1 MNGITIKHIGINATS
16 EEEALKIAKL
26 FSGLL
31 VVYLKNGRMSVFSGT
46 LIEVMKEN
54 GRGTY
59 GHIGFQV
66 ASIEE
71 AMKDFGKR
79 GISFDMDSIQLNEDG
94 KIKVIYVDEE
104 YAGFAIHLTL

>member
-16 EEEALKIAKL
+16 EEEALKTAKL
-26 FSGLL
+26 FSRLL
-31 VVYLKNGRMSVFSGT
+31 GVDVKNGRMSVFSGT

-66 ASIEE
+66 ASIEK
-71 AMKDFGKR
+71 AMKDFEKR
-79 GISFDMDSIQLNEDG
+79 GVTFDMDSIQLNEDG
-94 KIKVIYVDEE
+94 KIKVIYVDGE